1 MFEEER
7 GHLKAPLLK
16 VGLLQWNQFDSIV
29 RQGEQ
34 HAREV
39 LEQQAA
45 ATAQNLKPCPPL
57 APIRL

>member
-1 MFEEER
+1 MQFTILVENLHGKYPR
-7 GHLKAPLLK
+7 TAPPLLK

-39 LEQQAA
+39 LDQAEGGVA
-45 ATAQNLKPCPPL
+45 APA
-57 APIRL
+57 A